1 MRRLILLRHA
11 KAEASSGR
19 DDFDRALTES
29 GREDAARMGVWL
41 AARDLIPDLVVYS
54 SAARTRE
61 TAEIAAARWPR
72 PVKTFAEDG
81 LYDATRHLVLMLV
94 RALPDAAGVVLVI
107 GHNPGIGDIATQL
120 TSLGSEAERMRM
132 AAKFPTSGL
141 AVLDFPG
148 DHWADV
154 EPRTARLVRF
164 VAPKDLDARPD

>member
-29 GREDAARMGVWL
+29 GREDAAR
-41 AARDLIPDLVVYS
+41 
-54 SAARTRE
+54 TRE
-61 TAEIAAARWPR
+61 TAEIAAAGWLR